1 MPRNKFSTEQDLTTL
16 AKEFRLKSGKDKSEA
31 AKELGVSR
39 PTIQRAEENPEES
52 LTSLRIRMIEKY
64 SPYKVT
70 GPVYLLE
77 KK

>member
-1 MPRNKFSTEQDLTTL
+1 MGNNKYYAEKELAEL
-16 AKEFRLKSGKDKSEA
+16 AKEFRAGSGKTKEEA
-31 AKELGVSR
+31 AKELGVARSSL
-39 PTIQRAEENPEES
+39 QLAEGTPEQS
-52 LTSLRIRMIEKY
+52 LTRLRIRMIEKY